1 MKKEYNK
8 IMSQWKKLV
17 KPEESAEKKN
27 TNSKP
32 KTPPKKEEDEFPA
45 KYLIEG
51 SSKRNNTRKNLYKN
65 LKVCLKD
72 GEEQKEELV
81 QKVIKI
87 EEVIYEKYK
96 GDGPYT
102 NRVLEILH
110 NIKDKDNIE
119 FREGIV
125 NGEIKP
131 EELATMD
138 EVKMLNKAKRKE
150 LDKTIEDKVN
160 EARSDWDKKH
170 SKVLSGVYKC
180 RKCGGDK
187 TTQFE
192 MQTRSADEPMTVFIS
207 CVECGNSWKI

>member
-27 TNSKP
+27 PNSKP

-125 NGEIKP
+125 NGKIKP

-160 EARSDWDKKH
+160 ESRSDWDKKH

-180 RKCGGDK
+180 KCGSDK

-192 MQTRSADEPMTVFIS
+192 MQTRSADEPMTIFIT
-207 CVECGNSWKI
+207 CVECGNRWRI

>member
-27 TNSKP
+27 PNSKP

-180 RKCGGDK
+180 KCGSDK

-192 MQTRSADEPMTVFIS
+192 MQTRSADEPMTIFIT
-207 CVECGNSWKI
+207 CVECGNRWRI

>member
-1 MKKEYNK
+1 M
-8 IMSQWKKLV
+8 
-17 KPEESAEKKN
+17 
-27 TNSKP
+27 
-32 KTPPKKEEDEFPA
+32 
-45 KYLIEG
+45 
-51 SSKRNNTRKNLYKN
+51 
-65 LKVCLKD
+65 KD

>member
-27 TNSKP
+27 QNSKP

-138 EVKMLNKAKRKE
+138 EVKMLNKEKRKE

-160 EARSDWDKKH
+160 ESRSDWDKKH

-180 RKCGGDK
+180 KCGSDK

-192 MQTRSADEPMTVFIS
+192 MQTRSADEPMTIFIT
-207 CVECGNSWKI
+207 CVECGNRWRI

>member
-27 TNSKP
+27 PNSKP

-138 EVKMLNKAKRKE
+138 EVKMLNKEKRKE

-192 MQTRSADEPMTVFIS
+192 MQTRSADEPMTIFIT
-207 CVECGNSWKI
+207 CVECGNRWRI

>member
-1 MKKEYNK
+1 
-8 IMSQWKKLV
+8 MSQWKKLV

-27 TNSKP
+27 PNSKP

-160 EARSDWDKKH
+160 ESRSDWDKKH

-180 RKCGGDK
+180 KCGSDK

>member
-1 MKKEYNK
+1 
-8 IMSQWKKLV
+8 MSQWKKLV

-27 TNSKP
+27 PNSKP

>member
-8 IMSQWKKLV
+8 ILSQWKKLV

-27 TNSKP
+27 QNSKS

-51 SSKRNNTRKNLYKN
+51 ASRRNNTRKNLYKN

-72 GEEQKEELV
+72 GEQQKQELI

-87 EEVIYEKYK
+87 EEAIYEKYK

-125 NGEIKP
+125 KGDILPND
-131 EELATMD
+131 LATMD
-138 EVKMLNKAKRKE
+138 EVKMLNKEKRLE
-150 LDKTIEDKVN
+150 LDKTIENKVN
-160 EARSDWDKKH
+160 EARSDWEKTH
-170 SKVLSGVYKC
+170 MKVESGVYKC
-180 RKCGGDK
+180 RICGGNK
-187 TTQFE
+187 TTQSE
-192 MQTRSADEPMTVFIS
+192 MQTRSADEPMTVFIT
-207 CVECGNSWKI
+207 CADCGNRWRI

>member
-27 TNSKP
+27 PNSKP

-125 NGEIKP
+125 NGKIKP

>member
-27 TNSKP
+27 PNSKP

>member
-27 TNSKP
+27 PNSKP

-138 EVKMLNKAKRKE
+138 EVKMLNKEKRKE

-160 EARSDWDKKH
+160 ESRSDWDKKH

-180 RKCGGDK
+180 KCGSDK